1 MYAIQTV
8 VLSSVVVGHLSFYAY
23 LGTKI
28 MKSVSRG
35 LELDSLDPSDTIQ
48 AAQTRVRIEI
58 LRSRGKEQWFSKR
71 SRRWR
76 WRSQPAWRNTRTAHI
91 SSTLWTSSEKSS
103 TLSNSLRILESL
115 HLFKRTSSTRVFS
128 PPRDRWTSWIRRW
141 IAQISVRLE
150 LHRTRTINDT
160 LGRRRSQLWSGWT
173 CKVLS
178 I

>member
-1 MYAIQTV
+1 MTAALPACLRSVSARRSNKICTRMMYAIQTV

-71 SRRWR
+71 SRR
-76 WRSQPAWRNTRTAHI
+76 
-91 SSTLWTSSEKSS
+91 
-103 TLSNSLRILESL
+103 
-115 HLFKRTSSTRVFS
+115 
-128 PPRDRWTSWIRRW
+128 
-141 IAQISVRLE
+141 
-150 LHRTRTINDT
+150 
-160 LGRRRSQLWSGWT
+160 
-173 CKVLS
+173 
-178 I
+178 